1 METTT
6 PIDFDEKYYKP
17 NKQKY
22 VPFTFQAEFYHK
34 IATND
39 YNLLYSDRVPGFIK
53 SEGSEIF

>member
-1 METTT
+1 MDTTT
-6 PIDFDEKYYKP
+6 PLDLDEKFFQT

-22 VPFTFQAEFYHK
+22 VSHTFQAEFYHK

-53 SEGSEIF
+53 SDGSEIF

>member
-1 METTT
+1 MDNFQPVDLE
-6 PIDFDEKYYKP
+6 EKYLQP

-22 VPFTFQAEFYHK
+22 IPQTFQAEFYHK